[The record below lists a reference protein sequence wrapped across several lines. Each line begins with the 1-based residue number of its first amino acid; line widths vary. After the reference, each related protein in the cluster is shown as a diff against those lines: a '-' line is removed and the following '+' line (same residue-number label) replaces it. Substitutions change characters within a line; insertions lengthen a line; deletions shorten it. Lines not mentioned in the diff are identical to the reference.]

1 MNFSHKLDTNL
12 LFTNNSMADT
22 QVQTKDPT
30 TDEIKKL
37 TKLESKPL
45 TVTEQAEV
53 EQTFAEAKDFRSLGE
68 KITAPLDSI
77 ISETAIVIDSDPIMQ
92 VSDEL
97 SKMNSEVQS
106 VYKDIINNDGM
117 MMKAA
122 KSIPLLGSLMR
133 TLDSKWDEAKFNI
146 QSLQGKIEMIFSGF
160 DQANRSLDT
169 SIDMQK
175 KFLEGI
181 DENLGKVVSY
191 RDFLTTKVEEF
202 KSKWTGTVDETE
214 KLKYDMFVRQVEY
227 FIGNLNVLIWN
238 LDMARKR
245 LLMRLDAAAK
255 LSLSMSSSRPI
266 FKTLLS
272 TALIET
278 SSQKALDASMKAI
291 NVMGETIDKMSTEL
305 TDKAIESSR
314 KSEELSSKPVLSS
327 DVFVANVTKLKTH
340 FETIESYRAQ
350 VKIEAEAEKKAFDD
364 ASEEL
369 KKVKVLSSKD
379 QEEFAKELSK

>member
-1 MNFSHKLDTNL
+1 
-12 LFTNNSMADT
+12 MAT
-22 QVQTKDPT
+22 QTQTQDPT
-30 TDEIKKL
+30 TDEVKKL
-37 TKLESKPL
+37 TKLTTKPL
-45 TVTEQAEV
+45 SATEQAEV
-53 EQTFAEAKDFRSLGE
+53 EQTFSEAKDFRSLGE
-68 KITAPLDSI
+68 KITAPIDSI
-77 ISETAIVIDSDPIMQ
+77 IAETATIVDSDPIMN

-97 SKMNSEVQS
+97 SKMNTDVQS
-106 VYKDIINNDGM
+106 VYKEIINNDGM
-117 MMKAA
+117 LMKAA
-122 KSIPLLGSLMR
+122 KAVPLLGTLMKSL
-133 TLDSKWDEAKFNI
+133 DAKWDEAKFNI
-146 QSLQGKIEMIFSGF
+146 QTLQGKIEMIFSWF
-160 DQANRSLDT
+160 DQAQKSLDT
-169 SIDMQK
+169 SVDMQK

-181 DENLGKVVSY
+181 DANLGKVVAY
-191 RDFLTTKVEEF
+191 RDFLVTKVEEF
-202 KSKWTGTVDETE
+202 KSKSTEAVDETT
-214 KLKYDMFVRQVEY
+214 KMKYDMFIRQVEY
-227 FIGNLNVLIWN
+227 FIGNLNVLIGN

-327 DVFVANVTKLKTH
+327 EVFVANVTKLKTH
-340 FETIESYRAQ
+340 FETIDSYREQ

-369 KKVKVLSSKD
+369 KKVKVLSAKD
-379 QEEFAKELSK
+379 QEELAEELNK

>member
-1 MNFSHKLDTNL
+1 
-12 LFTNNSMADT
+12 MADT

-30 TDEIKKL
+30 TEEIKKL

-202 KSKWTGTVDETE
+202 KSKWAGTVDETE

-227 FIGNLNVLIWN
+227 FIGNLNVLIGN

-340 FETIESYRAQ
+340 FETIESYREQ
-350 VKIEAEAEKKAFDD
+350 VKIEAEAEKKAFED